1 MIKSQRW
8 SDQAARA
15 LTERLDGIVKEAVSE
30 LRVRVP
36 EYLRA
41 LVAAGEDPRSVCQGT
56 IGLLVGA
63 LRSNDAVVTAGSA
76 LRRVGQAR
84 CESGVALDTLL
95 EAISIQRDLL
105 GRQLEVIGLQTP
117 AVDADLR
124 VADRRLEHA
133 TTSLTAALTQGYM
146 DAIRER
152 GQRQRATAEAMVR
165 VAAAVNQSLERGE
178 VAQAALDTMTEAL
191 GVDAGLLWLKVDGE
205 LALAYTV
212 GLRWTEETLI
222 RAADRAGTLPLLA
235 RARRAAKAVDGSSLA
250 PGGRPILRAAIAVAL
265 RSRGDLLGILVAGC
279 RRERAFDSG
288 ALAFASG
295 AADHLASALV
305 RAERHRREAL
315 TDHLTGL
322 ANRTEFERQLEAMVA
337 SAQRHHRPLALA
349 LFDLDGLKQINDRL
363 GHPAG
368 DRVLRTVGRALLLN
382 VRSTDTCARIGGDE
396 FAIAMP
402 ETHEMHADEVVRRVG
417 EEIAAHDLH
426 LSAGVVAWMPGMSA
440 LQLFERADAV
450 LYRDKRRHHRGRES
464 AG

>member
-1 MIKSQRW
+1 MS
-8 SDQAARA
+8 
-15 LTERLDGIVKEAVSE
+15 EAVSE

-36 EYLRA
+36 EYQRA

-63 LRSNDAVVTAGSA
+63 LPSHEAVVTAGSA
-76 LRRVGQAR
+76 VRRIGQAR

-105 GRQLEVIGLQTP
+105 GRQLEIVGRETHAL
-117 AVDADLR
+117 DADLR

-133 TTSLTAALTQGYM
+133 TTSLTSALTQGYM

-165 VAAAVNQSLERGE
+165 VAAAVNQSLELGE
-178 VAQAALDTMTEAL
+178 VAHAALGAMTKAL
-191 GVDAGLLWLKVDGE
+191 NVDAGLLWLRVEGAGE

-212 GLRWTEETLI
+212 GLRWTEDALV
-222 RAADRAGTLPLLA
+222 RAADHAGTFPLLE
-235 RARRAAKAVDGSSLA
+235 RARRAAKAVDGASLV

-265 RSRGDLLGILVAGC
+265 RSRGELLGIMVAGC
-279 RRERAFDSG
+279 RRQRAFDSG

-305 RAERHRREAL
+305 RAERHRREAR

-322 ANRTEFERQLEAMVA
+322 ANRTEFERQLDSMVA
-337 SAQRHHRPLALA
+337 TTQRHHRPLALA
-349 LFDLDGLKQINDRL
+349 LLDLDGLKQINDRQ

-368 DRVLRTVGRALLLN
+368 DRALRAVGRALLLN
-382 VRSTDTCARIGGDE
+382 VRSSDTCARIGGDE
-396 FAIAMP
+396 FAMAMP
-402 ETHEMHADEVVRRVG
+402 ETSQRHAVEVVRRVS
-417 EEIAAHDLH
+417 EELAAAGLY
-426 LSAGVVAWMPGMSA
+426 LSAGVVSWTPGTSA
-440 LQLFERADAV
+440 VQLFERADAL